1 MAFPI
6 LSRTM
11 AEVDSWWKPDSTPAL
26 LEALFAQGHTY
37 KRLAELL
44 GAPSDKAVFAR
55 AKALGLPEKYP
66 RGGAAVTAGKN
77 TGKAKKVETA
87 RTVGGWPKAKTC
99 LKCRGKFQSAGPH
112 NHVCPT
118 CQRSNASAFD
128 DLRAW

>member
-1 MAFPI
+1 MAFPV
-6 LSRTM
+6 LTRTV

-44 GAPSDKAVFAR
+44 GAPSDKAVHHR
-55 AKALGLPEKYP
+55 AKTLGLTEKYP
-66 RGGAAVTAGKN
+66 RGGDAVTAGKIA
-77 TGKAKKVETA
+77 GKAKRAEAA

-99 LKCRGKFQSAGPH
+99 LKCRGTFQSAGAH

-118 CQRSNASAFD
+118 CQRSNASALD